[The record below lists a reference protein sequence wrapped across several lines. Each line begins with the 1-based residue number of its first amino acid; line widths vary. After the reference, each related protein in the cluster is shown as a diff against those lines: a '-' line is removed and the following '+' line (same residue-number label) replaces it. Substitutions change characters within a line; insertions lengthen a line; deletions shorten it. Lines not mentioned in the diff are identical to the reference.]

1 MGIKRV
7 APPPSGGDL
16 LPPNSKSARI
26 EHELRREHELLREAT
41 WNMECLLICLQDENS
56 NNKDLFCIE
65 YGTQNELEEASKV
78 QSAESRNFVRGN
90 AFLECLIFNNFT
102 KADFDTH
109 KIFMAASNLL
119 GRVLVHEHT
128 DLHSIATACFQI
140 CFKFHMTNSFPFAA
154 MANYCGC
161 NAETLLRSEQKTL
174 NIVGFDIAR
183 CTTIDILHCICKFH
197 REEKRL
203 LALQVIDSAEWLTVV
218 IQRDCASKY
227 MDCAKTM
234 AVGALLS
241 ALHDEFNAHI
251 DDVFEIPD
259 DISKRLITKDAEEAS
274 KEINFLVKKHP
285 TEFERWPLRA
295 RGCKDTHETYA
306 PENVVLNPDAIFKY
320 TSGKSKDPFCT
331 P

>member
-7 APPPSGGDL
+7 APPSGGDL
-16 LPPNSKSARI
+16 LPPDSKSAKI
-26 EHELRREHELLREAT
+26 EHEFLREAT
-41 WNMECLLICLQDENS
+41 WNMECLLICLRDEIS

-65 YGTQNELEEASKV
+65 YGTQNELEESSKV
-78 QSAESRNFVRGN
+78 QSAENRNFVQGN
-90 AFLECLIFNNFT
+90 AFLECLIFHNFT
-102 KADFDTH
+102 KLDFDIN

-119 GRVLVHEHT
+119 GRVLVHDHK
-128 DLHSIATACFQI
+128 DLRVTATACFQI
-140 CFKFHMTNSFPFAA
+140 CCKFHLTDFFPFAA
-154 MANYCGC
+154 MAKFCGC
-161 NAETLLRSEQKTL
+161 NAETLLMSEQKTL

-183 CTTIDILHCICKFH
+183 CTTIDILRCICKFH
-197 REEKRL
+197 MEEKRL
-203 LALQVIDSAEWLTVV
+203 LALQIIDSAEWLTVV

-274 KEINFLVKKHP
+274 KEINFLVKEHP
-285 TEFERWPLRA
+285 TEFERWPPRA
-295 RGCKDTHETYA
+295 RGCETA
-306 PENVVLNPDAIFKY
+306 PEKTYDPEALVVNPAAIFKY